1 MIVLEHK
8 SFNLKKTFVLYE
20 ILDFLNS
27 LMEKINTI
35 LQVSI
40 LWQVQWSFRIFLFL
54 WPWWIRI
61 ATYYLLFYDIRDCI
75 WYYHVTQYTI
85 HFITAF
91 HILSYWRI
99 PWMPHLYSEK
109 NITLCRWYCPIKS
122 LLSRKIHQRIINFRE

>member
-1 MIVLEHK
+1 MFKYCVLDIYSLVVRTPSSNFYWNQSNK
-8 SFNLKKTFVLYE
+8 QKIRQYTLTSTMVLSHFFLPMTLMNQNSN
-20 ILDFLNS
+20 ILFA
-27 LMEKINTI
+27 
-35 LQVSI
+35 I
-40 LWQVQWSFRIFLFL
+40 LW
-54 WPWWIRI
+54 
-61 ATYYLLFYDIRDCI
+61 DCI